1 MRIANLP
8 VICKTS
14 RKLVITPGPRPSEQ
28 EDSKREV
35 LTAPG
40 AYAIIAL
47 TLWTV
52 LPPSSSWTRY
62 AATGMTPGVQRIPA
76 PEVLVP
82 KVGTPHAQ
90 RRWYSHAY
98 NQLAF
103 YRLIAVCSPW
113 LPRSVQLRM
122 ARAVARAVYRWMPR
136 EYAAIQGNLTRVLPD
151 ASRQEVERQARQVF
165 GNFAC
170 FFADLL
176 GLNRRA
182 LPLQQAYM
190 TKVQGLPHLQKVLQ
204 TSRGFVA
211 ATAHLGNWELAGRL
225 LSTYG
230 RRIHVLMAPEQ
241 DPAIQRF
248 LREGTGEAG
257 ICFVTNESSAVFVQ
271 LLMALRRG
279 DVVAVQMDRATG
291 HRSDVAVPFF
301 GTPAVF
307 PLGPFLLARVAQVP
321 VLPCFC
327 MMRPDAR
334 YEIWVDQA
342 IPVAPGYEEA
352 ALHQMVRVLERY
364 IAMVPNQ
371 WYNFYDVWDTTP
383 TA

>member
-1 MRIANLP
+1 M
-8 VICKTS
+8 
-14 RKLVITPGPRPSEQ
+14 
-28 EDSKREV
+28 
-35 LTAPG
+35 
-40 AYAIIAL
+40 
-47 TLWTV
+47 
-52 LPPSSSWTRY
+52 
-62 AATGMTPGVQRIPA
+62 
-76 PEVLVP
+76 
-82 KVGTPHAQ
+82 
-90 RRWYSHAY
+90 
-98 NQLAF
+98 
-103 YRLIAVCSPW
+103 
-113 LPRSVQLRM
+113 
-122 ARAVARAVYRWMPR
+122 YRWMPR
-136 EYAAIQGNLTRVLPD
+136 EHAVVQGNLTRVLPD
-151 ASRQEVERQARQVF
+151 ASAPEVERQARQVF

-182 LPLQQAYM
+182 LPLQQAYV
-190 TKVQGLPHLQKVLQ
+190 TEVRGLPHLQEVLQ
-204 TSRGFVA
+204 SARGFIA

-248 LREGTGEAG
+248 LRQGTHEAEL
-257 ICFVTNESSAVFVQ
+257 CFVTNDHSAVFVQ

-279 DVVAVQMDRATG
+279 EVVAVQMDRATG

-301 GTPAVF
+301 GTPALF
-307 PLGPFLLARVAQVP
+307 PLGPFLLARAAQVP

-327 MMRPDAR
+327 VMRPDAR

-342 IPVAPGYEEA
+342 IPVAPGHEET
-352 ALHQMVRVLERY
+352 ALQHMVRVLERY
-364 IAMVPNQ
+364 IAMAPNQ